1 METGFD
7 QLEEKVKKAA
17 DVVRRLRGENKSLQ
31 EELGRAKSRLQDVE
45 KAAADKPKGPSPEEA
60 RRLESMGKEIEG
72 LRAEREEVRRRIG
85 KLVQV
90 LDALDAQE

>member
-45 KAAADKPKGPSPEEA
+45 KSAAEKPKGPSPDDA
-60 RRLESMGKEIEG
+60 KRLESLSKEIEG
-72 LRAEREEVRRRIG
+72 LRSEREEVRRRIG

>member
-7 QLEEKVKKAA
+7 QLEEKVRKAA
-17 DVVRRLRGENKSLQ
+17 DVVRRLRTENKSLQ
-31 EELGRAKSRLQDVE
+31 EELGRAKARVQDAE
-45 KAAADKPKGPSPEEA
+45 KAAGEKPKGPSPEDA

>member
-7 QLEEKVKKAA
+7 QLEEKVRKAA
-17 DVVRRLRGENKSLQ
+17 DVVRRLRTENKSLQ
-31 EELGRAKSRLQDVE
+31 EELGRAKARVQDAE
-45 KAAADKPKGPSPEEA
+45 KAAADKPRGPSPEDSK
-60 RRLESMGKEIEG
+60 RLDSLSKEIEG
-72 LRAEREEVRRRIG
+72 LRSEREEVRRRIG